1 VAERKSDGA
10 PKRAKQT
17 KRQPKA
23 AAAGSRTR
31 TKPKA
36 EAKKA
41 PKAAA
46 RSKESAKPT
55 ASSKKATK
63 QTANKKKPVKP
74 AGKQTTQQPKAAVKR
89 TTAKRSRA
97 AGTPAES
104 AGATSVP
111 PTKGTSKA
119 VTTRAKTPT
128 PEQQT
133 QQEANRKLWEAYA
146 EARAPELREQIILQY
161 APLVKYVMGRLAIS
175 LPAVLDYEDILSFG
189 TIGLIEAVE
198 RFDYEKGVKFETYAI
213 SRIRGAIIDALR
225 SLDRLPRSVRQK
237 AKDADKALVDLTHDL
252 GRDPTD
258 EEVAEAMGLKL
269 EAYRKHLVDA
279 SWITVSLDTM
289 GTSHDGEDDS
299 SGALGIADPDE
310 ENFDAGLEQQELIGE
325 LAGAIREL
333 PEREQLI
340 LSLYY
345 KEELTMREVS
355 KVLEI
360 SESRVCQL
368 HARALTRLRGSI
380 ARMQEG
386 RAA

>member
-1 VAERKSDGA
+1 MPDS
-10 PKRAKQT
+10 T
-17 KRQPKA
+17 
-23 AAAGSRTR
+23 AGSGKSRNG
-31 TKPKA
+31 
-36 EAKKA
+36 
-41 PKAAA
+41 A
-46 RSKESAKPT
+46 R
-55 ASSKKATK
+55 
-63 QTANKKKPVKP
+63 KP
-74 AGKQTTQQPKAAVKR
+74 AGKAGGKPRTAEKAPRAGKQSAGARKPASTAGKAQAKTAKTTNTKPKKR
-89 TTAKRSRA
+89 TTVAK
-97 AGTPAES
+97 PATNQTS
-104 AGATSVP
+104 ATA
-111 PTKGTSKA
+111 TKGTRKPVTSKTSA
-119 VTTRAKTPT
+119 EKQA
-128 PEQQT
+128 
-133 QQEANRKLWEAYA
+133 QQEVNLQRWEAYGA
-146 EARAPELREQIILQY
+146 TRSEELREEIILQY

-237 AKDADKALVDLTHDL
+237 AKDADKALVDLAEGL

-258 EEVAEAMGLKL
+258 EEVAEAMGLTVQ
-269 EAYRKHLVDA
+269 AYRKHLIDA
-279 SWITVSLDTM
+279 SWVTVSLDTM
-289 GTSHDGEDDS
+289 GTSNDGDEDGDS
-299 SGALGIADPDE
+299 VLGIADPDE
-310 ENFDAGLEQQELIGE
+310 EDFSVGLEQQELVGE

-355 KVLEI
+355 KVLSI

-380 ARMQEG
+380 SRMQEG

>member
-1 VAERKSDGA
+1 MPDSTAGSGKRQKTKSKSDSAASKRSVQAAKPAIA
-10 PKRAKQT
+10 PKAKQPT
-17 KRQPKA
+17 NATQAKQKQKSTGQAKAKASSGRKTTEQA
-23 AAAGSRTR
+23 AAA
-31 TKPKA
+31 
-36 EAKKA
+36 
-41 PKAAA
+41 
-46 RSKESAKPT
+46 
-55 ASSKKATK
+55 
-63 QTANKKKPVKP
+63 KP
-74 AGKQTTQQPKAAVKR
+74 AAE
-89 TTAKRSRA
+89 
-97 AGTPAES
+97 PAS
-104 AGATSVP
+104 APA
-111 PTKGTSKA
+111 TKGTLAA
-119 VTTRAKTPT
+119 VTPDTVSDKQA
-128 PEQQT
+128 
-133 QQEANRKLWEAYA
+133 QQEVNRNRWEAYSVSRS
-146 EARAPELREQIILQY
+146 EELRELIILQY

-198 RFDYEKGVKFETYAI
+198 RFDHEKGVKFETYAI
-213 SRIRGAIIDALR
+213 ARIRGAIIDALR

-237 AKDADKALVDLTHDL
+237 AKDAGRALVDLTEGL

-258 EEVAEAMGLKL
+258 EEVAEAMGLTVQ
-269 EAYRKHLVDA
+269 AYRKHLIDS

-289 GTSHDGEDDS
+289 GTGGDGEDDN
-299 SGALGIADPDE
+299 GGAALGIADPDDE
-310 ENFDAGLEQQELIGE
+310 DFSVGIEQQELVGE

-355 KVLEI
+355 KVLSI

-380 ARMQEG
+380 SRTQEG

>member
-1 VAERKSDGA
+1 MAERKSDDA
-10 PKRAKQT
+10 PKRAKQA
-17 KRQPKA
+17 KRRPQVATAGAGAPKKSAAKPKPKAAGKAKAAAEANAKRSATAAAQPGRKRSAQQPKA
-23 AAAGSRTR
+23 AAKQKRV
-31 TKPKA
+31 
-36 EAKKA
+36 
-41 PKAAA
+41 
-46 RSKESAKPT
+46 KE
-55 ASSKKATK
+55 
-63 QTANKKKPVKP
+63 
-74 AGKQTTQQPKAAVKR
+74 
-89 TTAKRSRA
+89 SRA
-97 AGTPAES
+97 AGKPAGA
-104 AGATSVP
+104 AGATSVAS
-111 PTKGTSKA
+111 TKGTSKA
-119 VTTRAKTPT
+119 VTTTTTA
-128 PEQQT
+128 EQQT
-133 QQEANRKLWEAYA
+133 RQDANRKLWEAYA
-146 EARAPELREQIILQY
+146 EKRAPELREQIILQY

-289 GTSHDGEDDS
+289 GTSHDGEEDS
-299 SGALGIADPDE
+299 GGALGIADPDE

-355 KVLEI
+355 KVLDI